1 MSPTRHCIS
10 DQQYETRTVE
20 QILATATGQ
29 GVQNESDWRRV
40 LSLILQKERRESFT
54 ALQISLTFRQ
64 ILTVNCLSHSLAFR
78 LNIVPNVKQSV
89 CMLLVISVKTITENI
104 RYDV

>member
-20 QILATATGQ
+20 QILATVTGQ

-40 LSLILQKERRESFT
+40 LSLILQKRNKRKFDRVTNQSDSELVVT
-54 ALQISLTFRQ
+54 VAGIS
-64 ILTVNCLSHSLAFR
+64 
-78 LNIVPNVKQSV
+78 
-89 CMLLVISVKTITENI
+89 TEHCA
-104 RYDV
+104 